1 MNDRFFLDTNIL
13 VYAFSKQ
20 DQAKRDKARSLVRA
34 AAQEGLG
41 VISWQ
46 VVQEFLHAALH
57 KSSIEPQAESLSEYA
72 RTVLFPMCQ
81 VWPGNELWL
90 TALEIQA
97 RTQYRFYDSLIVA
110 SALAAGTRI
119 LYSEDLQP
127 GRVIGDLL
135 IENPFAP

>member
-13 VYAFSKQ
+13 LYAFSQQ

-34 AAQEGLG
+34 AAQEGSG

-57 KSSIEPQAESLSEYA
+57 KSSIAPQAGSLSDYA

-81 VWPGNELWL
+81 VWPGTELWL
-90 TALEIQA
+90 KALEIQA

-110 SALAAGTRI
+110 SALAAGARI